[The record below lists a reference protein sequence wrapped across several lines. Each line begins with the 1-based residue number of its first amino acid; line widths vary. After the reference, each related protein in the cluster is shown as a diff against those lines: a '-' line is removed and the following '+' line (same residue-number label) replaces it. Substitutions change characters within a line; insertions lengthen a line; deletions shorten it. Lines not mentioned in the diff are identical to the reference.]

1 MQEIDLKT
9 DRAEDSESVPYS
21 TDIMAGALKLED
33 DVNFVFRAS
42 ESVTNFLRSDE
53 KMIRKVFGC
62 GSNDVVAI
70 SIRTSP
76 DTESKISRALLEPD
90 NETSVSFVFEVG
102 YDSLIQKRPQ
112 VSKIKNTNIPI
123 YDSQIGW
130 ICRKSDFKSVKEI
143 LENYRLTPSSYNLD
157 SLNKVFWTDK
167 TASLKRDVEFFSLSK
182 SWFDKRD
189 LPYSRSYL
197 LYGPP
202 GNGKTS
208 AIRAISDY
216 FHTTPSSFSFTAKYD
231 DPDSEF
237 LNWVL
242 GHNSSEYDDDEY
254 DGPRIPRYR
263 RSLSSDEN
271 RNPRIRVL
279 LLEDIDRFFMKD
291 SGVNLPISFSTVLNA
306 LDGVVQRKN
315 SILIATANNPEKIDS
330 QVLCRP
336 GRFDLRIPFDSPT
349 ETLMFDFIK
358 KLTTDD
364 NVSDNV
370 IKNISSLCKGHSFSF
385 AKGVYLSAANRA
397 FSRASS
403 IIDDQDLLSSAE
415 EFASNLGKDIK
426 SIRNGT
432 GF

>member
-1 MQEIDLKT
+1 MHDIELSV
-9 DRAEDSESVPYS
+9 DRTEDSESTKYS
-21 TDIMAGALKLED
+21 TDIMSGVLDATD

-42 ESVTNFLRSDE
+42 ESVYNFLRSDE

-62 GSNDVVAI
+62 GADEVVAI
-70 SIRTSP
+70 SIRATP
-76 DTESKISRALLEPD
+76 DTESKISKSILEPNND
-90 NETSVSFVFEVG
+90 VSNSFVFEVG
-102 YDSLIQKRPQ
+102 YDSLIQKKPQ

-130 ICRKSDFKSVKEI
+130 ICRKSDFEKVKNI
-143 LENYRLTPSSYNLD
+143 LENFRLTPESYNTD
-157 SLNKVFWTDK
+157 SLSKVFWTDK

-208 AIRAISDY
+208 AIRSISDY
-216 FHTTPSSFSFTAKYD
+216 FHTVPSSFSFTAKYD

-237 LNWVL
+237 LKWVL
-242 GHNSSEYDDDEY
+242 GSESNEYDEDEYDDL
-254 DGPRIPRYR
+254 RISRYR
-263 RSLSSDEN
+263 RSGSEDEN
-271 RNPRIRVL
+271 KNPRIRVL

-291 SGVNLPISFSTVLNA
+291 SGINLPISFSTVLNA

-315 SILIATANNPEKIDS
+315 SVLIATANNPEKIDS

-358 KLTTDD
+358 KLTVDD
-364 NVSDNV
+364 NVSDDV
-370 IKNISSLCKGHSFSF
+370 IKNISLLCKGHSFSF

-403 IIDDQDLLSSAE
+403 IIDDNDLLSSAE
-415 EFASNLGKDIK
+415 EFASNLGRDIK
-426 SIRNGT
+426 SIRGGT